1 MSATLDPID
10 NHLKLIGLSNL
21 ESTIAI
27 GHAPWRSKAYSVAI
41 DARVDTR
48 YKNRSHYYETT
59 AQTIAT
65 LYNETSN
72 QTVAIFFPSYHYA
85 ETIKTYIETI
95 DYSLPV
101 CLQEKNLSLQE
112 QKDFIENS
120 IENRAILF
128 LVLGSAFTEG
138 IDTLGGQIET
148 AMVISPALPEVNP
161 LNEMKLQYEKQSDPS
176 TAFQK
181 TYIIPAFQ
189 KIHQALGRLVRAP
202 GHSAKILL
210 HGKRF
215 LQPEYREI
223 LADEYQ
229 TETVIRKYSELSDWL
244 QT

>member
-27 GHAPWRSKAYSVAI
+27 GHAAWRSKAYSVAI

-95 DYSLPV
+95 DFTVFSMPQKKTSAYKSKKTSLKIV
-101 CLQEKNLSLQE
+101 SK
-112 QKDFIENS
+112 
-120 IENRAILF
+120 NRAILF

-161 LNEMKLQYEKQSDPS
+161 LNEMKLQYEKQSDPVPLFKKPISSLLSKNPSGTQRS
-176 TAFQK
+176 TCTRSWAYGGNPSARK
-181 TYIIPAFQ
+181 TFS
-189 KIHQALGRLVRAP
+189 
-202 GHSAKILL
+202 SARISVKSLL
-210 HGKRF
+210 MNIKPR
-215 LQPEYREI
+215 P
-223 LADEYQ
+223 
-229 TETVIRKYSELSDWL
+229 
-244 QT
+244 